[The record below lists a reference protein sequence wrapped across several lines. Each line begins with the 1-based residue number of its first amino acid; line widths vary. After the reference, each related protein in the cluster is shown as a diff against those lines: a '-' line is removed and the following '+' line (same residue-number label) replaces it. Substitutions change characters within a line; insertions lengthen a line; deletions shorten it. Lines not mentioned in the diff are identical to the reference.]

1 MNQARHLQVAG
12 NDRNAAATTIP
23 YTSSSSSTTMYM
35 NKSVSKTQTHQI
47 HRTEQLPG
55 LSSVAAPQPTAQSQ
69 RDAPQRLPPTNST
82 ANHNVVSANNSNNSG
97 TGYKMTSP
105 LTSQSAASNDRSHA
119 SHPAMF
125 GYRKGG
131 ALPKTVR
138 VVKGIQAT
146 ESMGG
151 HQTYN
156 AHWQSTTVTSA
167 ASHGMEQQVVVQLD
181 DDELP
186 TSTQSAIAPVGLP
199 AISSLRQADA
209 PNRGLRQRKTV
220 DSQAPKKWNQ
230 AMWATVVAAS
240 QDKNRG
246 HKNLAQIKIDL
257 TTLGL
262 IDAPNIHIRN
272 MLRTV
277 ALFGHKSD
285 ALLMDKIWAWHL
297 ANLSANSI
305 DAMNYFAGEK
315 NADAIVKL
323 LYSKS
328 MSPWDG
334 VIQFQKPADKIA
346 NKLKVSGQKFD
357 ELRAAH
363 LTGLL
368 RRGLILIFK
377 VSELNPDERFVKI
390 LAPFGLLCKE
400 AERIQ
405 LRMQLNN
412 NLSANNGVLPTD
424 NGILSRIVSIVHAR
438 RQDQNDLK
446 SKAFQKAQ
454 NIIWEGPTSLFYD
467 GGISPKRAAS
477 FTRERLDSF
486 SGGDISE
493 LGLPYVHFHF
503 FSNARR
509 NMLVHSIVSACTINF
524 KTGWASRSNISDL
537 LLKKVYIAFYAV
549 HDGPLFIFGNKVE
562 HVDKDGKIAVIG
574 GDNASHKSIG
584 MEVNKRAE
592 LYQSLKDSMR
602 LRAMFSYLPIN
613 EIRDYYGER
622 IGFYFAWLG
631 YYTVWCQSAAIFGIL
646 TFMYGI
652 YRAVSIPSSSIPRI
666 SNVDTAS
673 ELLIRI
679 IFLFDNEATPVY
691 AFFMSIWAVL
701 CLEFWKRQS
710 QSIAFLWDVSD
721 YRKRERIRPQWVPH
735 GTRISPVTGKKEN
748 YESSRHKWMVR
759 FVTSSIVV
767 LCIILLL
774 GCITALIAF
783 KEYFSSLGETTMR
796 MEKGNVIS
804 RITNSLYEHLASFSV
819 AIFAVIQILIIDP
832 IYTSVAMYLNDW
844 DNYKTVS
851 EYEDNLI
858 FKGFFLSFL
867 NNFALIIHTAVVK
880 ALFRVN
886 FEINRT
892 VILDFGLWDS
902 NCVIVSTKFGITN
915 CMADLI
921 IQIATMFFFRQ
932 FLSQAIDVLW
942 PLVSSRYREM
952 MSLNFD
958 FDDNDEDD
966 KNLPQY
972 VRDSK
977 LVESTD
983 ESFASEYSSKV
994 IQFGYLTM
1002 FSAAFPLA
1010 PVLAYL
1016 NNLIEMR
1023 VDTWKYLAL
1032 YQRPFARC
1040 ESSIDPLQDEN
1051 DPGATHRVL
1060 VKVAVQLSFV
1070 LIFEHVVFLTAVFVD
1085 FLVPDIPQS
1094 VHLGQEAEEYLE
1106 RVQNTAHEARIER
1119 EAKENADAIT
1129 TAALAAVAAGSYV
1142 SSTPPENDLSSVHAP
1157 TSVPAPIPVSA
1168 PFLSPLALDSS
1179 SFPLESSTA
1188 SPNLHHS
1195 PPMAVELQWERLK
1208 RADTLATM
1216 SSNAGATVGGNSAD
1230 G

>member
-138 VVKGIQAT
+138 VVKGTQAI

-305 DAMNYFAGEK
+305 DAMNYF
-315 NADAIVKL
+315 V
-323 LYSKS
+323 
-328 MSPWDG
+328 
-334 VIQFQKPADKIA
+334 QKPADKIA

-405 LRMQLNN
+405 LRMQLNLEKLFKN

-446 SKAFQKAQ
+446 AKLSKSSK
-454 NIIWEGPTSLFYD
+454 YY
-467 GGISPKRAAS
+467 
-477 FTRERLDSF
+477 
-486 SGGDISE
+486 
-493 LGLPYVHFHF
+493 LGRSDQSILRWGSTLPF
-503 FSNARR
+503 
-509 NMLVHSIVSACTINF
+509 ML
-524 KTGWASRSNISDL
+524 
-537 LLKKVYIAFYAV
+537 Y
-549 HDGPLFIFGNKVE
+549 DGPLFIFGNKVE

-1040 ESSIDPLQDEN
+1040 ESSIGRWESILKSIVTISVLTNALVIAFASSWFQRAFDALFPAADFLDPLQDEN

-1157 TSVPAPIPVSA
+1157 TSVHASIPVSA